1 MAGWRHAFCLQHYPV
16 HSGLALSHRPRWS
29 HDLLSTSRHSPMV
42 PLVLESYVGKGVPPP
57 SQPWKP
63 SLENRA
69 KEPSSSTPLSS
80 LFSCMDVN
88 PCKQPTCPQLLYYI
102 HSFLVTSTD
111 LTCFWTQFP
120 SLKTPGNN
128 ACLKSPDISLIC
140 LNFSRFLA

>member
-1 MAGWRHAFCLQHYPV
+1 MDLPSHTDLAGY
-16 HSGLALSHRPRWS
+16 G
-29 HDLLSTSRHSPMV
+29 LLSTSRHFPMAS
-42 PLVLESYVGKGVPPP
+42 LVLKSCVGKGVQPQ

-80 LFSCMDVN
+80 LFPCMDVN

-111 LTCFWTQFP
+111 LTCFWFLDP
-120 SLKTPGNN
+120 VP
-128 ACLKSPDISLIC
+128 KS
-140 LNFSRFLA
+140 